1 VGAAD
6 PQAAFE
12 NKSRW
17 IAASRYAVAWIVPAI
32 FCILVKFLILGN
44 GRGFRVVARF
54 LGRSEGPGDPGLS
67 IAERL
72 TFFRSEIL
80 WLDIV
85 VPVLLILMLR
95 ILNRPLRIV
104 VTAVVSVLAS
114 VLIFVQARSLEE
126 MGDFVSFAMLRIGL
140 TWGIHDPGA
149 NKAYLLGRE
158 FYLLIAGFLVIGGII
173 FWAARAESRAT
184 MSARGHEM
192 WRQAGLT
199 YFAAMAF
206 LGLAA
211 WRPVMARTPF
221 HANILARSISS
232 LWATETMD
240 TREFEGLPISAL
252 ADRYR
257 EMVSAPA
264 PSVDSRYFGA
274 MRGGNL
280 IIFVLETT
288 PERFLPSSDSLDEF
302 PTLKRLE
309 ANSFIAEQHFTT
321 YPYTNPALFSVF
333 ASCYPSDGTSSF
345 GEQHPDVKVPGLVAA
360 LEDSGYQTG
369 IYLPSALHGDADR
382 MTFRSFGFD
391 HAVTPDAAQLRP
403 FWPGD
408 LSPDWKAERVARDRA
423 VLTLAKF
430 DIDRWLTGQQSF
442 AIAIAPQIA
451 HLPWPDKLPDDT
463 AVDIRT
469 RGRAILAIEDA
480 WLGELVHVL
489 EAHHQLENTIIAV
502 FGDHG
507 IRTRHEDPNFVGG
520 TLDEYSFHVPLRIY
534 AARALASPVRVSSLT
549 SHIDIA
555 PTLLDLLGVQR
566 SRDLEEGAPIW
577 DSGIANRTTFFLARQ
592 AFGADGY
599 RASDRF
605 YMWNQIS
612 DTVSVSERAHFETHN
627 VLLRDS
633 SESREVIGR
642 IRRMVAF
649 GQVWLEK
656 LAETKSG
663 SRERAN

>member
-1 VGAAD
+1 VRAAD
-6 PQAAFE
+6 PRESSGRESEWISAA
-12 NKSRW
+12 
-17 IAASRYAVAWIVPAI
+17 RYTLAWIVPAV
-32 FCILVKFLILGN
+32 FCLLVKFLILGN

-54 LGRSEGPGDPGLS
+54 LGRSEGPGNPGLT

-80 WLDIV
+80 WLFIV
-85 VPVLLILMLR
+85 APLVLVLVMR
-95 ILNRPLRIV
+95 VLNRPSRIV
-104 VTAVVSVLAS
+104 LAGLVSVSAS
-114 VLIFVQARSLEE
+114 LIVFVQARSLEE

-158 FYLLIAGFLVIGGII
+158 FYTMIGGFALIAVILV
-173 FWAARAESRAT
+173 WAARSE
-184 MSARGHEM
+184 ARGTASSRM
-192 WRQAGLT
+192 WKIWRASWAA
-199 YFAAMAF
+199 YFAAVA
-206 LGLAA
+206 LLAGLA
-211 WRPVMARTPF
+211 WWPLMAATPF
-221 HANILARSISS
+221 HANILARSITS
-232 LWATETMD
+232 LWAMETMD
-240 TREFEGLPISAL
+240 TREFEGLSTSAL

-257 EMVSAPA
+257 EMVASPA
-264 PSVDSRYFGA
+264 PSVDPRYFGA

-309 ANSFIAEQHFTT
+309 ANSFIAGQHFTT

-345 GEQHPDVKVPGLVAA
+345 GEQHPDVKVPGLVTA
-360 LEDSGYQTG
+360 LEAAGYQTG
-369 IYLPSALHGDADR
+369 IYLPAALHGDADR
-382 MTFRSFGFD
+382 MTFRSFGFER
-391 HAVTPDAAQLRP
+391 AVTPDAAQLRP
-403 FWPGD
+403 FWPAD

-423 VLTLAKF
+423 ALTLAKA
-430 DIDRWLTGQQSF
+430 DIDRWLSAQQPF

-451 HLPWPDKLPDDT
+451 HLPWPDKLPEDT
-463 AVDIRT
+463 TVDIRT

-480 WLGELVHVL
+480 WLGELTRVL
-489 EAHHQLENTIIAV
+489 EEHHQLENTIIAV

-534 AARALASPVRVSSLT
+534 AARALASPARIGWLT

-566 SRDLEEGAPIW
+566 SRELEEGTPIW
-577 DSGIANRTTFFLARQ
+577 DSEIANRTTFFLARQ

-599 RASDRF
+599 RSGDRF

-612 DTVSVSERAHFETHN
+612 DTVSVSTQPHFEPGN

-633 SESREVIGR
+633 SESREVIAR
-642 IRRMVAF
+642 IRRQVAF
-649 GQVWLEK
+649 GQVWLER
-656 LAETKSG
+656 LSETK
-663 SRERAN
+663 AAAHQ

>member
-1 VGAAD
+1 VRAAD

-17 IAASRYAVAWIVPAI
+17 IAASRYALAWFVPAI
-32 FCILVKFLILGN
+32 FCILAKFLILGN

-54 LGRSEGPGDPGLS
+54 LGRSEGPGNPGLS

-80 WLDIV
+80 WLYIIV
-85 VPVLLILMLR
+85 PLLLVLLLR
-95 ILNRPLRIV
+95 ILSRPLRIFV
-104 VTAVVSVLAS
+104 AALVSVLAS
-114 VLIFVQARSLEE
+114 LIVFVQARSLEE

-158 FYLLIAGFLVIGGII
+158 FYLLIGGFALIAAIL
-173 FWAARAESRAT
+173 FWAARSEGRAA
-184 MSARGHEM
+184 MNARTHEM
-192 WRQAGLT
+192 WRQGGIA
-199 YFAAMAF
+199 YFAAAAF
-206 LGLAA
+206 FAIAA
-211 WRPVMARTPF
+211 WRPVMAATPF

-232 LWATETMD
+232 LWAPETMD
-240 TREFEGLPISAL
+240 TREFDGLSTAAL
-252 ADRYR
+252 ASRYR
-257 EMVSAPA
+257 EMVDAPV
-264 PSVDSRYFGA
+264 PGVDPRYFGA

-280 IIFVLETT
+280 IVFVLETT
-288 PERFLPSSDSLDEF
+288 PERFLPSNDSLDEF
-302 PTLKRLE
+302 PTLKRLQ

-360 LEDSGYQTG
+360 LESSGYQTG
-369 IYLPSALHGDADR
+369 IYLPTALHGDADR
-382 MTFRSFGFD
+382 MTFRSFGFE

-403 FWPGD
+403 FWPSD
-408 LSPDWKAERVARDRA
+408 ISPDWKAERIARDRA

-430 DIDRWLTGQQSF
+430 NIDRWLSAQQSF

-451 HLPWPDKLPDDT
+451 HLPWPDKFPDDT
-463 AVDIRT
+463 SVDIRT

-489 EAHHQLENTIIAV
+489 EEHHQLENTIIAV

-534 AARALASPVRVSSLT
+534 AARALASPVRVSWLT
-549 SHIDIA
+549 SHIDIG

-566 SRDLEEGAPIW
+566 SRELEEGAPIW
-577 DSGIANRTTFFLARQ
+577 DPAIAGRTTFFLARQ

-599 RASDRF
+599 RVGDRF

-612 DTVSVSERAHFETHN
+612 DTVSVSERPHFEPGN

-633 SESREVIGR
+633 SESREVIAR
-642 IRRMVAF
+642 IRRLVAF

-656 LAETKSG
+656 LAETKSDA
-663 SRERAN
+663 RK

>member
-1 VGAAD
+1 LRAAD

-12 NKSRW
+12 NKLRW
-17 IAASRYAVAWIVPAI
+17 IAASRYAIAWFVPAI

-54 LGRSEGPGDPGLS
+54 LGRSEGPGNPGLT

-80 WLDIV
+80 WLCIIV
-85 VPVLLILMLR
+85 PLLLVLLLR
-95 ILNRPLRIV
+95 ILNRPLRIFV
-104 VTAVVSVLAS
+104 AGLVSVLS
-114 VLIFVQARSLEE
+114 SLLLFVQARSLEE

-158 FYLLIAGFLVIGGII
+158 FYLLLGGFALIAAILS
-173 FWAARAESRAT
+173 WAARSESRGAT
-184 MSARGHEM
+184 GARSQEF
-192 WRQAGLT
+192 WRQGAT
-199 YFAAMAF
+199 AYFAAAAF
-206 LGLAA
+206 FAIAA
-211 WRPVMARTPF
+211 WRPVMAATPF

-232 LWATETMD
+232 LWASETMD
-240 TREFEGLPISAL
+240 TREFEGLSTAAL

-257 EMVSAPA
+257 EMVNAPA
-264 PSVDSRYFGA
+264 PSVDPRYFGS

-288 PERFLPSSDSLDEF
+288 PERFLPSDDSLDQF

-309 ANSFIAEQHFTT
+309 ANSFVAEQHFTT

-360 LEDSGYQTG
+360 LEASGYQTG
-369 IYLPSALHGDADR
+369 IYLPTALHGDADR
-382 MTFRSFGFD
+382 MTFRSFGFE

-403 FWPGD
+403 FWRAD
-408 LSPDWKAERVARDRA
+408 LSPDWKAERIARDRA

-430 DIDRWLTGQQSF
+430 DIDRWLSAQQSF

-451 HLPWPDKLPDDT
+451 HLPWPDRFPDDT
-463 AVDIRT
+463 TADIRT
-469 RGRAILAIEDA
+469 RGRAILATEDA

-489 EAHHQLENTIIAV
+489 EEHHQLENTIIAV

-534 AARALASPVRVSSLT
+534 AARALASPVRVSWLT

-566 SRDLEEGAPIW
+566 SRELEEGAPIW
-577 DSGIANRTTFFLARQ
+577 DPAIAGRTTFFLARQ

-599 RASDRF
+599 HGGDRF

-612 DTVSVSERAHFETHN
+612 DTVSVSETPHFEPHN

-633 SESREVIGR
+633 SESREVIAR
-642 IRRMVAF
+642 IRQLVAF

-656 LAETKSG
+656 LAETKSDV
-663 SRERAN
+663 RK

>member
-1 VGAAD
+1 VRAAD

-17 IAASRYAVAWIVPAI
+17 IAASRYALAWFVPAI

-54 LGRSEGPGDPGLS
+54 LGRSEGPGNPGLT

-80 WLDIV
+80 WLYIIV
-85 VPVLLILMLR
+85 PLLLLVLLRYLS
-95 ILNRPLRIV
+95 RPLRIFV
-104 VTAVVSVLAS
+104 AALVSVLAS
-114 VLIFVQARSLEE
+114 LIVFVQARSLEE
-126 MGDFVSFAMLRIGL
+126 MGDFVSFAMLRVGL

-158 FYLLIAGFLVIGGII
+158 FYLLIGGFALIAATL
-173 FWAARAESRAT
+173 FWAARSEGRGATDARA
-184 MSARGHEM
+184 REF
-192 WRQAGLT
+192 WRQGAT
-199 YFAAMAF
+199 AYFAAAAF
-206 LGLAA
+206 FAIAA
-211 WRPVMARTPF
+211 WRPVMAATPF

-232 LWATETMD
+232 LWAAETMD
-240 TREFEGLPISAL
+240 TREFDGLSTAAL

-257 EMVSAPA
+257 EMVNAPA
-264 PSVDSRYFGA
+264 PSVDPRYFGA

-280 IIFVLETT
+280 IVFVLETT
-288 PERFLPSSDSLDEF
+288 PERFLPSDDPLDEF

-309 ANSFIAEQHFTT
+309 ANSFVAEQHFTT

-360 LEDSGYQTG
+360 LEASGYQTG
-369 IYLPSALHGDADR
+369 IYLPTALHGDADR
-382 MTFRSFGFD
+382 MTFRSFGFE

-408 LSPDWKAERVARDRA
+408 ISPDWKAERIARDRA

-430 DIDRWLTGQQSF
+430 DIDRWLSAQRSF

-451 HLPWPDKLPDDT
+451 HLPWPDKFPDDT
-463 AVDIRT
+463 TVDIRT

-489 EAHHQLENTIIAV
+489 EEHHQLENTIIAV

-534 AARALASPVRVSSLT
+534 AARALASPVRVSWLT

-566 SRDLEEGAPIW
+566 SRELEEGAPIW
-577 DSGIANRTTFFLARQ
+577 DPAIAGRTTFFLARQ

-599 RASDRF
+599 RAGDRF

-612 DTVSVSERAHFETHN
+612 DSVSVSERPHFEPRN

-633 SESREVIGR
+633 SESREVIAR
-642 IRRMVAF
+642 IRRLVAF
-649 GQVWLEK
+649 GRVWLEK
-656 LAETKSG
+656 LAETKPQA
-663 SRERAN
+663 RQ

>member
-1 VGAAD
+1 MRAAD
-6 PQAAFE
+6 PQAGFE
-12 NKSRW
+12 NKSQW
-17 IAASRYAVAWIVPAI
+17 IAASRYALAWFVPAI

-54 LGRSEGPGDPGLS
+54 LGRSEGPGNPGLS

-72 TFFRSEIL
+72 TFFRSEVL
-80 WLDIV
+80 WLYIIV
-85 VPVLLILMLR
+85 PLLLVVVLRFLK
-95 ILNRPLRIV
+95 RPLRIIV
-104 VTAVVSVLAS
+104 AALISVLVSVI
-114 VLIFVQARSLEE
+114 IFVQARSLEE

-149 NKAYLLGRE
+149 NKAYLVGRE
-158 FYLLIAGFLVIGGII
+158 FYALIVGFAVVAAIL
-173 FWAARAESRAT
+173 FWAARSEGRVAKNGRT
-184 MSARGHEM
+184 QEM
-192 WRQAGLT
+192 WRQGSMA
-199 YFAAMAF
+199 YFAAAAF
-206 LGLAA
+206 FAIAA
-211 WRPVMARTPF
+211 WRPVMAATPF
-221 HANILARSISS
+221 HVNILARSISS

-240 TREFEGLPISAL
+240 TREFDGLSTAAL

-257 EMVSAPA
+257 EMVGAPA
-264 PSVDSRYFGA
+264 PTVDSRYFGS

-288 PERFLPSSDSLDEF
+288 PERFLPSDDSLDEF
-302 PTLKRLE
+302 PTLKRLQ
-309 ANSFIAEQHFTT
+309 ANSFVAEQHFTT

-360 LEDSGYQTG
+360 LEASGYQTG
-369 IYLPSALHGDADR
+369 IYLPAALHGDADR
-382 MTFRSFGFD
+382 MTFRSFGFE

-408 LSPDWKAERVARDRA
+408 LSPDWKAERIARDRA
-423 VLTLAKF
+423 VMTLAKF
-430 DIDRWLTGQQSF
+430 DIDRWLSAQQSF

-480 WLGELVHVL
+480 WLGEIVHVL
-489 EAHHQLENTIIAV
+489 EEHHQLENTIIAV

-534 AARALASPVRVSSLT
+534 AARALASPVRVSWLS

-566 SRDLEEGAPIW
+566 SRELEQGAPIW
-577 DSGIANRTTFFLARQ
+577 DPAIANRTTFFLARQ
-592 AFGADGY
+592 AFGTDGY
-599 RASDRF
+599 RAGDRF

-612 DTVSVSERAHFETHN
+612 DTVSVSERAHFEPHN

-633 SESREVIGR
+633 SESREVIAR
-642 IRRMVAF
+642 IRRLVAF

-656 LAETKSG
+656 LS
-663 SRERAN
+663 ERKPDAQE

>member
-1 VGAAD
+1 MRAAD

-17 IAASRYAVAWIVPAI
+17 IAASRYAIAWFVPAI

-54 LGRSEGPGDPGLS
+54 LGRFEGPGNPGLT

-80 WLDIV
+80 WLYIIV
-85 VPVLLILMLR
+85 PLLLVLLLR
-95 ILNRPLRIV
+95 ILNRPLRIFV
-104 VTAVVSVLAS
+104 AGLVSVVAS
-114 VLIFVQARSLEE
+114 LIVFVQARSLEE

-158 FYLLIAGFLVIGGII
+158 FYLLVGGLALIAAIL
-173 FWAARAESRAT
+173 FWAARSESRGAT
-184 MSARGHEM
+184 GARSLEF
-192 WRQAGLT
+192 WRQGAMA
-199 YFAAMAF
+199 YFAAAAF
-206 LGLAA
+206 FAIAA
-211 WRPVMARTPF
+211 WRPVMAATPF
-221 HANILARSISS
+221 HANILARSITS
-232 LWATETMD
+232 LWASETMD
-240 TREFEGLPISAL
+240 TREFEGLSTAAL

-257 EMVSAPA
+257 EMVNAPA
-264 PSVDSRYFGA
+264 PSVDPRYFGS

-288 PERFLPSSDSLDEF
+288 PERFLPSNDSLDEF

-309 ANSFIAEQHFTT
+309 ANSFVAEQHFTT

-360 LEDSGYQTG
+360 LEASGYQTG
-369 IYLPSALHGDADR
+369 IYLPTALHGDADR
-382 MTFRSFGFD
+382 MTFRSFGFE

-403 FWPGD
+403 FWPAD

-430 DIDRWLTGQQSF
+430 DIDRWLSAQQSF

-463 AVDIRT
+463 TVDIRT

-489 EAHHQLENTIIAV
+489 EEHHQLENTIIAV

-520 TLDEYSFHVPLRIY
+520 TLDDYSFHVPMRIFAPKAVTAPLRINW
-534 AARALASPVRVSSLT
+534 LT
-549 SHIDIA
+549 SHIDIT
-555 PTLLDLLGVQR
+555 PTLLDLLGVDR
-566 SRDLEEGAPIW
+566 RRELEQGLPVWEPAIG
-577 DSGIANRTTFFLARQ
+577 NRTTFFLARQ
-592 AFGADGY
+592 TFGTDGFY
-599 RASDRF
+599 STPRF
-605 YMWNQIS
+605 FMWNQLS
-612 DTVSVSERAHFETHN
+612 DTVSASTRAHFEIRD
-627 VLLRDS
+627 VLPTNSRD
-633 SESREVIGR
+633 VGMVQAK
-642 IRRMVAF
+642 IRRLLSF
-649 GQVWLEK
+649 QQVWLDK
-656 LAETKSG
+656 L
-663 SRERAN
+663 SRIR

>member
-1 VGAAD
+1 LRAAD

-17 IAASRYAVAWIVPAI
+17 IAASRYALAWFVPAI

-54 LGRSEGPGDPGLS
+54 LGRSEGPGNPGLT

-80 WLDIV
+80 WLYIIV
-85 VPVLLILMLR
+85 PLLLVLVLR
-95 ILNRPLRIV
+95 YLNRPLRIF
-104 VTAVVSVLAS
+104 VTALAS
-114 VLIFVQARSLEE
+114 VFASLIVFVQARSLEE

-149 NKAYLLGRE
+149 NRAYLLGRD
-158 FYLLIAGFLVIGGII
+158 FYLLIGGFALIAAIL
-173 FWAARAESRAT
+173 FWAARSETRGRPDARAL
-184 MSARGHEM
+184 EI
-192 WRQAGLT
+192 WRQGGMA
-199 YFAAMAF
+199 YFAAAAF
-206 LGLAA
+206 FAVAA
-211 WRPVMARTPF
+211 WRPVMAATPF

-232 LWATETMD
+232 LWAAQTMD
-240 TREFEGLPISAL
+240 TREFEGLSTASL
-252 ADRYR
+252 AERYR
-257 EMVSAPA
+257 AMVSSPA
-264 PSVDSRYFGA
+264 PSVDPRYFGA
-274 MRGGNL
+274 MRGGNV

-288 PERFLPSSDSLDEF
+288 PERFLPSNDLLDEF
-302 PTLKRLE
+302 PTLKQLG
-309 ANSFIAEQHFTT
+309 ANSFVAEQHFTT

-345 GEQHPDVKVPGLVAA
+345 GEQHPDIKVPGLVAA
-360 LEDSGYQTG
+360 LQASGYQTG
-369 IYLPSALHGDADR
+369 IYLPAALHGDADR
-382 MTFRSFGFD
+382 MTFRSFGFE

-403 FWPGD
+403 FWPSD
-408 LSPDWKAERVARDRA
+408 LSPDWKAERIARDRA

-430 DIDRWLTGQQSF
+430 DIDRWLSAQQSF

-451 HLPWPDKLPDDT
+451 HLPWPDKLPDGT
-463 AVDIRT
+463 AVDIRA

-520 TLDEYSFHVPLRIY
+520 SLDEYSFHVPLRIY
-534 AARALASPVRVSSLT
+534 AARALASPVRVSWLT

-566 SRDLEEGAPIW
+566 SGEIEEGTPIW
-577 DSGIANRTTFFLARQ
+577 NPAIAGRTTFFLARQ

-599 RASDRF
+599 RAGDRF

-612 DTVSVSERAHFETHN
+612 DTVSVSERPHFEPRN

-656 LAETKSG
+656 LAETKSDG
-663 SRERAN
+663 RE

>member
-1 VGAAD
+1 MSASD
-6 PQAAFE
+6 PEASAE
-12 NKSRW
+12 RESEW
-17 IAASRYAVAWIVPAI
+17 IAAGRYALAWFVPAV
-32 FCILVKFLILGN
+32 FCLLVKFLILGN

-54 LGRSEGPGDPGLS
+54 LGRSEGPGNPGLTLG
-67 IAERL
+67 ERL
-72 TFFRSEIL
+72 TFFRGEIL
-80 WLDIV
+80 WLYVV
-85 VPVLLILMLR
+85 VPILLLLLLR
-95 ILNRPLRIV
+95 YVNRPVRIV
-104 VTAVVSVLAS
+104 VVALLSVCAS
-114 VLIFVQARSLEE
+114 LIVFVQARSLEE

-158 FYLLIAGFLVIGGII
+158 FYTLIGGFALIAGIL
-173 FWAARAESRAT
+173 FWAARAETRGVTSSRWQKI
-184 MSARGHEM
+184 
-192 WRQAGLT
+192 WRAGG
-199 YFAAMAF
+199 AAY
-206 LGLAA
+206 LGVVVLLAGAA
-211 WRPVMARTPF
+211 WRPLMAATPY

-232 LWATETMD
+232 LWAAETMD
-240 TREFEGLPISAL
+240 TREFEGLSTSAL

-257 EMVSAPA
+257 EMVGAPA
-264 PSVDSRYFGA
+264 PSVDPRYFGA

-280 IIFVLETT
+280 IILVLETT

-360 LEDSGYQTG
+360 LEAAGYQTG
-369 IYLPSALHGDADR
+369 IYLPAQLHGDADR
-382 MTFRSFGFD
+382 MTFRSFGFER
-391 HAVTPDAAQLRP
+391 AVAPDAAQLRP
-403 FWPGD
+403 FWPAD
-408 LSPDWKAERVARDRA
+408 LSPDWKAERIARDRA
-423 VLTLAKF
+423 ALTLAKA
-430 DIDRWLTGQQSF
+430 DLERWLSAQQPF
-442 AIAIAPQIA
+442 AVAFAPQIA

-463 AVDIRT
+463 TMDIRA
-469 RGRAILAIEDA
+469 RGRAILMTEDA
-480 WLGELVHVL
+480 WLGELTRVL
-489 EAHHQLENTIIAV
+489 EDHHQLENTIIAV

-520 TLDEYSFHVPLRIY
+520 SLDEYSFHVPLRIY
-534 AARALASPVRVSSLT
+534 AARALASPARISWLT

-555 PTLLDLLGVQR
+555 PTLLDLLGIER
-566 SRDLEEGAPIW
+566 SRELEEGAPIW
-577 DSGIANRTTFFLARQ
+577 EPGIANRTTFFLARQ

-599 RASDRF
+599 RAGDRF

-612 DTVSVSERAHFETHN
+612 DTVSVSTQPHFEPGN

-633 SESREVIGR
+633 SESREVIAR

-656 LAETKSG
+656 LSETKPAA
-663 SRERAN
+663 RE